1 MQDLITVVDW
11 SRWQFAL
18 TAVYHW
24 LFVPLTLGLA
34 LIVAIMESI
43 YIRRKDQAWL
53 KATKF
58 WMTLFGINFA
68 IGVATGLVLEF
79 EFGTNWSNYS
89 WFVGD
94 IFGAPLAI
102 EGLLAFFM
110 ESTFVAVMFFG
121 WNRVGPKFHLAA
133 TWLTCI
139 GASISALWI
148 LVANA
153 WMQYPAGMEFD
164 PAQMRNVMVDFGALF
179 SGIAVNKFFHA
190 TLSGWC
196 LAGVFVI
203 AVSAWFLLKK
213 RNTAFA
219 MRSIKVGA
227 WVGLAGILLTCYTGD
242 GSAVEVAKHQPMKLA
257 AMEGLYHGH
266 KSQAITAV
274 GIPNPAKRWNND
286 EDEYLADVSLPGG
299 LSILATHDINAF
311 VPGITDIIEGRMIA
325 ENGDT
330 VSTVSYAD
338 RIAIGKRSQQF
349 LRDYDA
355 ARQAGDTQAMALA
368 ADSLKNTFQYFGYG
382 YFNSVDEAIPPVIL
396 TFTTF
401 RIMVIGA
408 GWLMLFFVVVLLCA
422 YRNTWL
428 QRSRIMQWVCFLSL
442 AVVYL
447 VSEAGWIVAEVGR
460 QPWTVQDLLPRNA
473 AISQIPSSSVIVT
486 FWMFAAIFTLLL
498 IAEVSI
504 MCRQISK
511 ASKTNLDPV
520 VNLK

>member
-227 WVGLAGILLTCYTGD
+227 WVGLAGILLTCYTC
-242 GSAVEVAKHQPMKLA
+242 L
-257 AMEGLYHGH
+257 LYT
-266 KSQAITAV
+266 S
-274 GIPNPAKRWNND
+274 
-286 EDEYLADVSLPGG
+286 
-299 LSILATHDINAF
+299 
-311 VPGITDIIEGRMIA
+311 
-325 ENGDT
+325 
-330 VSTVSYAD
+330 
-338 RIAIGKRSQQF
+338 
-349 LRDYDA
+349 DA
-355 ARQAGDTQAMALA
+355 A
-368 ADSLKNTFQYFGYG
+368 
-382 YFNSVDEAIPPVIL
+382 DE
-396 TFTTF
+396 
-401 RIMVIGA
+401 
-408 GWLMLFFVVVLLCA
+408 
-422 YRNTWL
+422 
-428 QRSRIMQWVCFLSL
+428 
-442 AVVYL
+442 
-447 VSEAGWIVAEVGR
+447 
-460 QPWTVQDLLPRNA
+460 
-473 AISQIPSSSVIVT
+473 
-486 FWMFAAIFTLLL
+486 
-498 IAEVSI
+498 
-504 MCRQISK
+504 
-511 ASKTNLDPV
+511 
-520 VNLK
+520 